1 MHHAALNVFAK
12 RGLRCVAGLLFAAA
26 AAVVHAGEVSV
37 AVAANFTAPMAQ
49 IAADFEKATG
59 HKALLSYGATGKFYA
74 QISNGAPF
82 DVLLS
87 ADATTPTKL
96 VQEGKAINGS
106 NFTYAQG
113 RLALWSAKPG
123 VVDAQGDVLKRGQF
137 RFVAIASPSLAPYG
151 AAAMQTL
158 EKMGLRTL
166 IEPKL
171 IVGQSTGQAYTIV
184 ASGNAELGFV
194 AVSQIFEAGKLKSGS
209 AWVVPTNLYGAITQD
224 AVLLNRGQHNPAAAA
239 LMAYL
244 KSDKAKS
251 VITSFGYGLP
261 GLP

>member
-1 MHHAALNVFAK
+1 MHHAASNVFAK
-12 RGLRCVAGLLFAAA
+12 RGLRWVIGSVLAAA
-26 AAVVHAGEVSV
+26 AAVVRAGEVSV
-37 AVAANFTAPMAQ
+37 AVAANFTAPMEQ

-74 QISNGAPF
+74 QISKGAPF

-87 ADATTPTKL
+87 ADATTPAKL
-96 VQEGKAINGS
+96 VREGKAIKGS
-106 NFTYAQG
+106 HFTYARG

-151 AAAMQTL
+151 AAAMQTI

-171 IVGQSTGQAYTIV
+171 VTGQSIGQAFTMV
-184 ASGNAELGFV
+184 ATGNAELGFV
-194 AVSQIFEAGKLKSGS
+194 AVSQVFESGKLKSGS
-209 AWVVPTNLYGAITQD
+209 AWVVPANLHRAINQD
-224 AVLLNRGQHNPAAAA
+224 AVLLNRGQPNPAAAA
-239 LMAYL
+239 LLAYL